1 MATGAKINIKN
12 IDYFKFK
19 KIVIDGNRD
28 DYGGCSREVKSLCDC
43 VQTLSFRDDEFDD
56 VSDRARFDEVISLYR
71 YYYTC
76 RTVLSEVIPVW
87 YILQV
92 LVTISHLIRGRGIAG
107 KL

>member
-28 DYGGCSREVKSLCDC
+28 DYGGCSREVKSLCDS

-56 VSDRARFDEVISLYR
+56 VSDRARFDEIISSYR
-71 YYYTC
+71 SGL
-76 RTVLSEVIPVW
+76 VL
-87 YILQV
+87 
-92 LVTISHLIRGRGIAG
+92 
-107 KL
+107 